1 MKHIYCGD
9 YNCKGSLNSTWHR
22 IKCSLFSIGGRKGLC
37 PKWCHERGT
46 STQPCYHAFHRFS
59 SNQIY
64 FNNRDEKLRFKEVPC
79 RFFEFKIRLKWM
91 DPSKHF
97 PTLFLFDPFY
107 FVVLF
112 LLLLFLLLLF
122 LLLLFL
128 LLLLLLLLII
138 IIIIIIVV
146 VIFTIIIV
154 IIIIVII
161 IIIIIINITIITFSR
176 SWLFYDFFTFGCLR
190 KKKTVPSLNSFAFS
204 MSIIV

>member
-97 PTLFLFDPFY
+97 PILFLFDHFY

-128 LLLLLLLLII
+128 LLLLLLILII